1 MRWRNAKIIIGFPE
15 SLSAIRGQRKVCS
28 RRLPTGTQS
37 GTGGRGCDDVCAMK
51 EKKVA
56 PREMTHLLASC
67 SFAKSASSSCEGG
80 SLGIKVVVTGLL
92 LWLKTSLLLL
102 LLMELEP
109 LLLLLHSL
117 TLRPAAFAVNDNR
130 REQLVRLAR
139 RCRTSLCTR
148 IQLCVCVELL

>member
-1 MRWRNAKIIIGFPE
+1 MSERAHKSRDTCAEKGVFTEAPDRYTVGHRWKGMM
-15 SLSAIRGQRKVCS
+15 
-28 RRLPTGTQS
+28 T
-37 GTGGRGCDDVCAMK
+37 CAMK
-51 EKKVA
+51 EKRL

-80 SLGIKVVVTGLL
+80 SLGIKVVTVVVGLL

-102 LLMELEP
+102 LLMEPL

-130 REQLVRLAR
+130 REQ
-139 RCRTSLCTR
+139 C
-148 IQLCVCVELL
+148 

>member
-1 MRWRNAKIIIGFPE
+1 MSERAHKSRDTWAEKGVFTEAPDRYTVGHRWKGMM
-15 SLSAIRGQRKVCS
+15 
-28 RRLPTGTQS
+28 T
-37 GTGGRGCDDVCAMK
+37 CAMK
-51 EKKVA
+51 EERL

-80 SLGIKVVVTGLL
+80 SLGIKVVTVVGLL

-102 LLMELEP
+102 LLMEPLLLL

-130 REQLVRLAR
+130 REQ
-139 RCRTSLCTR
+139 C
-148 IQLCVCVELL
+148 